1 MGSALDHPL
10 TGYVILP
17 AAGAAVGALTHPLQA
32 LLHRAMSTPQDHEQ
46 HPWKLRHSTLLG
58 AGVGLGQAASR
69 HLGHA
74 VSQHMQHLHHR
85 KHVAWRTP
93 VAARRFVELLVKQLR
108 AAKQPCRQRCSTA
121 SRASRQ

>member
-1 MGSALDHPL
+1 M
-10 TGYVILP
+10 
-17 AAGAAVGALTHPLQA
+17 THPLQA

-74 VSQHMQHLHHR
+74 VSQHLQCLHHR
-85 KHVAWRTP
+85 KHAAWRTP

-121 SRASRQ
+121 SGASRQ